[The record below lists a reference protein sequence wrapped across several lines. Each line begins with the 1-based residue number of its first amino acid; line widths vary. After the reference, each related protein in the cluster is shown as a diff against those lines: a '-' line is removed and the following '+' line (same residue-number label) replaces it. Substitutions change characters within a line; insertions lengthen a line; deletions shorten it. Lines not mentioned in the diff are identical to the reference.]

1 MYIRGSEE
9 ILKPGEPAE
18 YIRETGEL
26 AEPKKMQFQF
36 YFLFSLFTKIEFPS
50 ISNFQM
56 KNVRIESYGISK

>member
-26 AEPKKMQFQF
+26 AEPKKCSFSFIFFFHCLQKLNFLQFQIF
-36 YFLFSLFTKIEFPS
+36 
-50 ISNFQM
+50 
-56 KNVRIESYGISK
+56 R